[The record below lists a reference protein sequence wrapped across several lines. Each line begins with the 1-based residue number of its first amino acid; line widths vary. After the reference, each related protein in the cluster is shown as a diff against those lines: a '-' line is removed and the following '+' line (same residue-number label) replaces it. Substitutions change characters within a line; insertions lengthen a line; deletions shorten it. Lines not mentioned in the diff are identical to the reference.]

1 MTADHPRVWRGVMAS
16 GASAYAAKSGLTRFV
31 PHHAAREVAL
41 LVDEDPPARAGHDTR
56 ISEKIVAFCVLR
68 LSASAGST

>member
-1 MTADHPRVWRGVMAS
+1 
-16 GASAYAAKSGLTRFV
+16 LTRFV

-56 ISEKIVAFCVLR
+56 ISEKIVAFCVLG